1 MKGESA
7 PDLNCCHK
15 AKALRSTGGSLS
27 CSLDFQLCQGDQVF
41 SAWTPLS
48 DTVDARGSSCPSWLH
63 PLPLAP
69 ARSASLTC
77 PQGLGLYLRTLQPT
91 PLSTAPRSL
100 RCDVL
105 STKHEPPG
113 LQAGSTDE
121 KLTAKYPASRDKR
134 GSHQERAGEGALCP
148 SFSPHSGSSPTPCS
162 CPLPTPISKELP
174 FCLHSFYPEYP
185 LLPPPHLFTYGALP
199 SVQYPLLFM
208 LPPDPSYPNKAM
220 PSLLMSVNEPGHPTA
235 QRETLYPYPGAPQAS
250 GQSQPSQA
258 QSQGPGAARTHSPG
272 PKSAGR
278 AARARRAPAGSR
290 PGTTALP
297 YPLKKE
303 NGKILYECNVCRKN
317 FGQLSNLKVHLRVHS
332 GERPFQCALCQK
344 SFTQLAHLRK
354 HHLVH
359 TGERPHECLVR
370 AYFPSPVLLQ
380 AGE

>member
-1 MKGESA
+1 MCQVTTNFGHSRSSSPLGGLIRQGSWHRNLLLSA
-7 PDLNCCHK
+7 SADQ
-15 AKALRSTGGSLS
+15 GGSERDNACPGHPAGLQARALPHPELASGPVRWGAELS
-27 CSLDFQLCQGDQVF
+27 PRLQGPDQYFF
-41 SAWTPLS
+41 SCAEHQS
-48 DTVDARGSSCPSWLH
+48 
-63 PLPLAP
+63 
-69 ARSASLTC
+69 
-77 PQGLGLYLRTLQPT
+77 
-91 PLSTAPRSL
+91 
-100 RCDVL
+100 
-105 STKHEPPG
+105 PG

-162 CPLPTPISKELP
+162 CPLLTPISKELP

-199 SVQYPLLFM
+199 SVQYPLIFM

-220 PSLLMSVNEPGHPTA
+220 PSLLISVNEPGHPTA
-235 QRETLYPYPGAPQAS
+235 QRETLCPYPGAPQAS

-258 QSQGPGAARTHSPG
+258 RSQGPGAARTHSPG

-278 AARARRAPAGSR
+278 AAPARRAPTGSR
-290 PGTTALP
+290 PGTKALP

-303 NGKILYECNVCRKN
+303 NGKVLYKCNVCSKS

-344 SFTQLAHLRK
+344 SFTQLAHLQK